1 MKSYEKAASIYGQGV
16 LDALGLQG
24 VLGFLGVLQG
34 VNWYKSISR
43 NSPLLKEAAIDGWEK
58 VGRKQFS
65 VKFAKQEL
73 KIQNIWWV

>member
-1 MKSYEKAASIYGQGV
+1 MNIMKSSIEAASIYGQGV
-16 LDALGLQG
+16 L
-24 VLGFLGVLQG
+24 GVLQG
-34 VNWYKSISR
+34 VDWYESISR